1 MINMNHIFE
10 KLMICEENII
20 KFQAI
25 TGFSFNDFIQ
35 LYMQG
40 NIQITSDKHDIEK
53 LREFC
58 NKYDAQTFNNNY
70 LKFNAGELSIN
81 NKLLG
86 KVSYIDMILDPEP
99 HINIRYDKL
108 KKRRCY
114 YEKTNNYN
122 DINRIIND
130 PLFRYRRYI
139 NF

>member
-1 MINMNHIFE
+1 
-10 KLMICEENII
+10 MICEEKII

-53 LREFC
+53 LKDFC
-58 NKYDAQTFNNNY
+58 NKYDAETFNNCY
-70 LKFNAGELSIN
+70 LKFNAGLLSIN

-86 KVSYIDMILDPEP
+86 KVSNINMILNSEP

-108 KKRRCY
+108 KKRRWY
-114 YEKTNNYN
+114 
-122 DINRIIND
+122 
-130 PLFRYRRYI
+130 
-139 NF
+139 

>member
-1 MINMNHIFE
+1 MINMNHLIE
-10 KLMICEENII
+10 KLMIYEEKII

-53 LREFC
+53 IREFC
-58 NKYDAQTFNNNY
+58 NEYDAETFNNCY
-70 LKFNAGELSIN
+70 SKYFDDLLSIVN
-81 NKLLG
+81 
-86 KVSYIDMILDPEP
+86 MILDPEP

-108 KKRRCY
+108 KKRRWY

-122 DINRIIND
+122 NIDWVIND

-139 NF
+139 DF